1 MSSPCFAALDA
12 AIQAWRA
19 NPSPETRA
27 AMMAAAE
34 ARVVAFHA
42 EQTAEFQGRTAARSA
57 R

>member
-12 AIQAWRA
+12 
-19 NPSPETRA
+19 RA

-42 EQTAEFQGRTAARSA
+42 EQTAEFQARTAARSA